1 MRNRNLYFAKIESI
15 EGKLKALQMMVK
27 MGQPV
32 RIEILA
38 KEDGTGCMGTVMIPG
53 IIDNPKYFKKGELD
67 LNVF

>member
-32 RIEILA
+32 EEFIRVMQDV
-38 KEDGTGCMGTVMIPG
+38 EDALQDVKDMISREPVG
-53 IIDNPKYFKKGELD
+53 PNE
-67 LNVF
+67 N